1 MNKKQLQLKA
11 GILLKQWQGIEEDKR
26 GYENQSWHA
35 VNVKRYNDYVDIDDL
50 LKSYPKQYRD
60 ELKKSICNDDGD
72 VDVDIYYSWLDVMR
86 DQLRYELKDIAN
98 FTKGCKDEHKDFEHI
113 VLQGRI
119 REEDYKTKCNA
130 CGIKTYYEDEQPCK
144 VEKCHGT
151 LKKITYKQEW
161 DEREY
166 IYFLGRSGGWACFQ
180 DLLDDDVEN
189 NLQAIADWKLDEI
202 SDDDILYSGE
212 YSSEEDL
219 QNDLADYLNK
229 VKEIIAE
236 ITYIENYITKFNK
249 SLDFKDEV
257 KYRLDEK
264 LEDIK
269 EDNRIKQEDDKD
281 LIADLRFYADDMQK
295 RLDEHKKHKELK
307 DKIQRHLTGIKKT
320 LQ

>member
-11 GILLKQWQGIEEDKR
+11 GILLKQWAGIEEDKR
-26 GYENQSWHA
+26 DYDNQSWHA
-35 VNVKRYNDYVDIDDL
+35 VNVKRYHDYVDIDDL

-60 ELKKSICNDDGD
+60 ELKKSVCNDDGD
-72 VDVDIYYSWLDVMR
+72 VDVDIYYNWLDVMR

-119 REEDYKTKCNA
+119 RKEDYKTKCND
-130 CGIKTYYEDEQPCK
+130 CGIKTWYEDEQPCK

-166 IYFLGRSGGWACFQ
+166 IYFLGRSDGWACFQ
-180 DLLDDDVEN
+180 DLLDDSDVEN
-189 NLQAIADWKLDEI
+189 NLEAIADWKLADAYETSEWLDYND
-202 SDDDILYSGE
+202 SDLSIAV
-212 YSSEEDL
+212 
-219 QNDLADYLNK
+219 ADYLDK
-229 VKEIIAE
+229 VKGTMAE

-264 LEDIK
+264 LGDIK

-281 LIADLRFYADDMQK
+281 LIADLHFYADDMQK
-295 RLDEHKKHKELK
+295 RLDEHKKHKDLK
-307 DKIQRHLTGIKKT
+307 DKIQRHLTGIKKI

>member
-11 GILLKQWQGIEEDKR
+11 GILLKRWQGIEEDKR
-26 GYENQSWHA
+26 GYENQNWHA

-50 LKSYPKQYRD
+50 LKNYSKQYRE
-60 ELKKSICNDDGD
+60 ELKKSVCNDDGD
-72 VDVDIYYSWLDVMR
+72 VDVEIYYNWLDVMR
-86 DQLRYELKDIAN
+86 DQLQYELKDIKN
-98 FTKGCKDEHKDFEHI
+98 ITEGCKDEHKDFEHI
-113 VLQGRI
+113 ELQGRI
-119 REEDYKTKCNA
+119 RKEDYKTKCNA
-130 CGIKTYYEDEQPCK
+130 CGRKTWYEDEQPCK

-189 NLQAIADWKLDEI
+189 NLEAIADWKLADSYEMSEWLDYND
-202 SDDDILYSGE
+202 SDLSIAV
-212 YSSEEDL
+212 
-219 QNDLADYLNK
+219 ADYLDK
-229 VKEIIAE
+229 VEETIAE
-236 ITYIENYITKFNK
+236 ITYIENYITNFNK

-264 LEDIK
+264 LGDIK

-295 RLDEHKKHKELK
+295 RLDEHKKHKDLK
-307 DKIQRHLTGIKKT
+307 DKIQRHLTGIKKI